1 MKYCLFNIAFW
12 GLLFFNLFE
21 AAANSN
27 IYTISGHVTEPK
39 TNSPLP
45 GASILI
51 KGTYLW
57 AVSNQKGEF
66 TIQGVQEGKYNLE
79 VSFLGYVPATIPVNV
94 HSNIKNL
101 HIELKENTLALDD
114 VVVTAQ
120 APKNEL
126 NTTLTIGNNALEHL
140 QVSNVSD
147 ISALLPGGKTKVQ
160 ILPLIISSHCATE
173 GRQPVMQPLGQPL
186 KWMGYVSAIMAHLEI

>member
-27 IYTISGHVTEPK
+27 IYTISGRVTEAK

-66 TIQGVQEGKYNLE
+66 TIQGVQEGKYNQ
-79 VSFLGYVPATIPVNV
+79 SGR
-94 HSNIKNL
+94 
-101 HIELKENTLALDD
+101 
-114 VVVTAQ
+114 
-120 APKNEL
+120 
-126 NTTLTIGNNALEHL
+126 
-140 QVSNVSD
+140 
-147 ISALLPGGKTKVQ
+147 GKR
-160 ILPLIISSHCATE
+160 SC
-173 GRQPVMQPLGQPL
+173 G
-186 KWMGYVSAIMAHLEI
+186 